1 MDLTYLYIYRTI
13 YIVANYIDDFMM
25 QCADSVQVLPAH
37 LVSPKPFP
45 HMEAWV
51 IDVSPCNSRLTVVIA
66 RDIGNFGHKP
76 LNVSLKRSPE
86 KSGRRGCDVL
96 IERSISTRLL

>member
-1 MDLTYLYIYRTI
+1 
-13 YIVANYIDDFMM
+13 M
-25 QCADSVQVLPAH
+25 QCAGGIEMPPAH
-37 LVSPKPFP
+37 LVSPKLFP

-51 IDVSPCNSRLTVVIA
+51 IDVSPCNSRLTVVTA

-76 LNVSLKRSPE
+76 LNASFKRSPE
-86 KSGRRGCDVL
+86 KSGRRGCDAL